1 MSFARIHVAALACLL
16 PCIGCAAVFRDSKQ
30 AVQIE
35 STPSGAAVSDRSRT
49 YGATPTAIEV
59 DRGGTANVRLSKPGY
74 ADHHGVVA
82 KKLNVGWVVADV
94 VTCVIPVALCI
105 PLLVDAISG
114 AWNDVP
120 DRYHAVLRP
129 EEAPPPPPA
138 VPSAPGPGAP
148 PPPGAPPAPPAP
160 PPVTPAPGDIQL

>member
-1 MSFARIHVAALACLL
+1 MSLARIHLAVLACLL
-16 PCIGCAAVFRDSKQ
+16 PSLGCAAVFRDSKQ

-35 STPSGAAVSDRSRT
+35 STPSGATVSDRSRT
-49 YGATPTAIEV
+49 YGVTPTAIEV
-59 DRGGTANVRLSKPGY
+59 DRGGTSNVRLSKPGY
-74 ADHHGVVA
+74 ADHHGAVA

-120 DRYHAVLRP
+120 DRYHGVLRP
-129 EEAPPPPPA
+129 EDASAPPPAAPP
-138 VPSAPGPGAP
+138 PPGPGAP
-148 PPPGAPPAPPAP
+148 PPPGAPPAPP
-160 PPVTPAPGDIQL
+160 PPVTPAPGDIHL